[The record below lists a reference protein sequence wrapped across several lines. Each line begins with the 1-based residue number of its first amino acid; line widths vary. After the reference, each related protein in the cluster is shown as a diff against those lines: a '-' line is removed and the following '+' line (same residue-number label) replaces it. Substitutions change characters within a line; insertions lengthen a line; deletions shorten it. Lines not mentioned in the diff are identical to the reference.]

1 MAKSVVPGPLERR
14 ILLEK
19 ELDPGHA
26 LRIAEAY
33 LAEERAAEALAF
45 LQRADAGER
54 MRAILADAV
63 ASGDAFLVREACAA
77 LGRPPTSAEWQSV
90 AEAARTAGK
99 LRYAEQ
105 AHRQQGRGEG

>member
-1 MAKSVVPGPLERR
+1 MARSMVPGPLERR

-19 ELDPGHA
+19 SLDPAHA

-33 LAEERAAEALAF
+33 LAEERAVEALAF
-45 LQRADAGER
+45 LRCAGAEDR
-54 MRAILADAV
+54 LGAILANAI
-63 ASGDAFLVREACAA
+63 AAGDAFLVREACAA
-77 LGRPPTSAEWQSV
+77 MGRSPTSTEWQTV